1 MKRIIL
7 LLSVI
12 MFAAAGCYA
21 DCILNSTEFYRAYLD
36 VPLVNSAHQNKNNFT
51 AEHKAYLM
59 NENNPMDIRM
69 AIVNAFDWDH
79 EGDYYR
85 QFMDYLKEKTNSRS
99 DEEVIQNASAE
110 RLVTLAY
117 LKAMQELDVEE
128 DEDIPALLDMALQK
142 PHDLTVSYLLPHII
156 IMTQILDF
164 DGQRDKIFPM
174 VERGILSNPNQDMR
188 PEAIDYYMDYMN
200 YYR

>member
-1 MKRIIL
+1 MKRIFL
-7 LLSVI
+7 LLSGILLSV
-12 MFAAAGCYA
+12 AGCYA
-21 DCILNSTEFYRAYLD
+21 DCIMNSTEFYKAYLD
-36 VPLVNSAHQNKNNFT
+36 VPLVNRAHQNKNNFT
-51 AEHKAYLM
+51 NEHKEYLM

-85 QFMDYLKEKTNSRS
+85 QFMDYLKEKTDSRS

-117 LKAMQELDVEE
+117 LKAMKELDVE
-128 DEDIPALLDMALQK
+128 DDVVTLLDMALQK

-156 IMTQILDF
+156 IMTQMLDF
-164 DGQRDKIFPM
+164 DDQRDKIFPM

>member
-1 MKRIIL
+1 MKRFFL
-7 LLSVI
+7 LLSGILLSV
-12 MFAAAGCYA
+12 AGCYA
-21 DCILNSTEFYRAYLD
+21 DCIMNSTEFYKAYLD
-36 VPLVNSAHQNKNNFT
+36 VPIVNRAHQNKNNFT
-51 AEHKAYLM
+51 NEHKEYLM

-85 QFMDYLKEKTNSRS
+85 QFMDYLKEKTDSRS

-117 LKAMQELDVEE
+117 LKAMKELDVE
-128 DEDIPALLDMALQK
+128 DDVVTLLDMALQK

-156 IMTQILDF
+156 IMTQMLDF
-164 DGQRDKIFPM
+164 DDQRDKIFPM